1 MRTDRV
7 FLAPFAA
14 FVALALAPAA
24 AWAQDAP
31 ALERI
36 VIGSKNFSESHL
48 LGAMMA
54 QLLEAHTGARVE
66 HRAGLV
72 PVPSFGT
79 RDRGHTPADAHAGAV
94 R

>member
-31 ALERI
+31 
-36 VIGSKNFSESHL
+36 
-48 LGAMMA
+48 GA
-54 QLLEAHTGARVE
+54 
-66 HRAGLV
+66 
-72 PVPSFGT
+72 
-79 RDRGHTPADAHAGAV
+79 
-94 R
+94 